1 VRSLALTL
9 VLLSGCVAEI
19 SPYAR
24 ATAGRVGCPA
34 QDIDIRDEAGA
45 KGPLAWT
52 ASCMGKRYAC
62 SSTGSLMSEET
73 RVVCNELGRAG
84 NGEDAL

>member
-1 VRSLALTL
+1 M
-9 VLLSGCVAEI
+9 AEI

-34 QDIDIRDEAGA
+34 QDIDIRDEAGTQ
-45 KGPLAWT
+45 GPLAWT

-62 SSTGSLMSEET
+62 SSTGSLMSEHT
-73 RVVCNELGRAG
+73 RVVCNELGSGAHG
-84 NGEDAL
+84 GEDTHGGEDAQ